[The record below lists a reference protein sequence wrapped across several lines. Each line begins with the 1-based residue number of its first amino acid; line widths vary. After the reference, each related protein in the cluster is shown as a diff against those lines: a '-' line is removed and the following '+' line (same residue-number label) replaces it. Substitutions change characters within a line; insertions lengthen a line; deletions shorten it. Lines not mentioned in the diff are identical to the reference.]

1 MKTHNFQVN
10 LEGVISLLSN
20 HLYSS
25 PKVFVRELAQ
35 NAVDAITARQK
46 KEPDLKGVI
55 RVQAMNGEMPTLVF
69 EDNGIGLTPEEVH
82 EFLSSIGSS
91 SKRENGRGSDDFIGQ
106 FGIGLLSAFMVTD
119 EIVMITRSAKGGP
132 AIEWKGCS
140 DGTYS
145 IKLLEGDHESGT
157 KVFIRAKA
165 GSEDVCSPVSVR
177 RLLKYYCDLLP
188 TPILFSEDNGPEAVV
203 NRMHVPFLD
212 KASFTPEY
220 QEEIAGYGREI
231 VEGEVLAS
239 IPLSTRNGK
248 TTGVAYVLG
257 NSVSLARRIEH
268 RVYMKRMLL
277 SDENREILP
286 EWAFF
291 VKAVI
296 NTSELRP
303 TASRETLYQDNELSR
318 VNKQMGRCI
327 RDYLLELNR
336 TDPDLLER
344 IIRKHQTSIKTLA
357 LHDSE
362 FFRIVIRYLRFPS
375 TVGDVTIPQYREHSR
390 EIRHIFEEEM
400 FNKVKNIAQSHGIP
414 VINSRYDNDRELLN
428 KLGEIYEGIT
438 VTETD
443 LGDIMQHLEE
453 LAPEEYAR
461 IEPLLQLAEEE
472 LEAFRAKPA
481 VRKFLPAEIPSLHYP
496 DETMVLERR
505 AEYFKNRLSPL
516 WVRLMKGV
524 AGSEGRAVLY
534 LNYDNALVRQMMEM
548 TDREM
553 LRHFIRL
560 VYIQAL
566 LIGNYQLGSGELTLL
581 TEGLSGLLASGL
593 GRSQTKKPEDEKKG
607 A

>member
-1 MKTHNFQVN
+1 
-10 LEGVISLLSN
+10 
-20 HLYSS
+20 
-25 PKVFVRELAQ
+25 
-35 NAVDAITARQK
+35 
-46 KEPDLKGVI
+46 
-55 RVQAMNGEMPTLVF
+55 
-69 EDNGIGLTPEEVH
+69 
-82 EFLSSIGSS
+82 
-91 SKRENGRGSDDFIGQ
+91 
-106 FGIGLLSAFMVTD
+106 
-119 EIVMITRSAKGGP
+119 
-132 AIEWKGCS
+132 
-140 DGTYS
+140 
-145 IKLLEGDHESGT
+145 
-157 KVFIRAKA
+157 
-165 GSEDVCSPVSVR
+165 
-177 RLLKYYCDLLP
+177 
-188 TPILFSEDNGPEAVV
+188 
-203 NRMHVPFLD
+203 
-212 KASFTPEY
+212 
-220 QEEIAGYGREI
+220 
-231 VEGEVLAS
+231 
-239 IPLSTRNGK
+239 
-248 TTGVAYVLG
+248 
-257 NSVSLARRIEH
+257 
-268 RVYMKRMLL
+268 
-277 SDENREILP
+277 
-286 EWAFF
+286 
-291 VKAVI
+291 
-296 NTSELRP
+296 
-303 TASRETLYQDNELSR
+303 
-318 VNKQMGRCI
+318 
-327 RDYLLELNR
+327 
-336 TDPDLLER
+336 
-344 IIRKHQTSIKTLA
+344 
-357 LHDSE
+357 
-362 FFRIVIRYLRFPS
+362 
-375 TVGDVTIPQYREHSR
+375 
-390 EIRHIFEEEM
+390 
-400 FNKVKNIAQSHGIP
+400 VKNIAQSHGIP